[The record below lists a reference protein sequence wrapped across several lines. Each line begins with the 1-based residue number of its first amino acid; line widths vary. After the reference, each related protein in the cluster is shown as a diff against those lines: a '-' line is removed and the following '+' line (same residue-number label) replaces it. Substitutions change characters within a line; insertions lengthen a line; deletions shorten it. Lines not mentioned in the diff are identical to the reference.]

1 METSQVSTAIVTLS
15 SRDELIT
22 NVKKWMLIE
31 KQLKI
36 ITEKTRELRQIKN
49 GCTVNICNYLS
60 ENPKYKSSIGV
71 TGGELRVYQKKEY
84 SALTFSFLEKCL
96 GELIPEVSQ
105 VDYIINYIKEKREII
120 VSDDLRIKES

>member
-1 METSQVSTAIVTLS
+1 MAGSQINTSAIVVS
-15 SRDELIT
+15 SRDELI
-22 NVKKWMLIE
+22 NDVKKWILIE

-60 ENPKYKSSIGV
+60 ENPKYKNSIGV

-96 GELIPEVSQ
+96 GELIHDASQ

-120 VSDDLRIKES
+120 VTDDLRIKES